1 MEFKARVIKTLGV
14 ERGVSK
20 KSGKEWSKGTIV
32 VEYGDEKYPRQA
44 ALQNF
49 KQADEFANLPLG
61 VEYTFYVGLDSHE
74 FNGRYYTSVDCWKW
88 EQSAGQPAAQPA
100 IGTTDPYA
108 ASGLGSGAA
117 QTTAASNDL
126 PF

>member
-1 MEFKARVIKTLGV
+1 MEFKGRVVKTLGV

-32 VEYGDEKYPRQA
+32 VEYGDGKYERQA

-49 KQADEFANLPLG
+49 KQAEEFANLPLG
-61 VEYTFYVGLDSHE
+61 REYTFYVDLDSHE
-74 FNGRYYTSVDCWKW
+74 FNGRFYTSVDCWKW
-88 EQSAGQPAAQPA
+88 EQSGGAQPA
-100 IGTTDPYA
+100 IGTADPYA

-117 QTTAASNDL
+117 QAATASNDL